1 MRTGA
6 IPRFAGRLAP
16 VRISQLYGRGD
27 PVVSFEFF
35 PPKTEAGYES
45 LYRTIA
51 ELKRLGP
58 GFVSVTWGA
67 GGSTRRRTAELV
79 VQIQRELGI
88 TAMAHMTCV
97 GSPRAQL
104 AETLDMLARE
114 GIENLLALR
123 GDPPRDQPDFR
134 PDPDGFA
141 HADELVR
148 FVRSRWDFCIGAAC
162 YPETHPEAESPEADL
177 AHLVGK
183 VRAGADFLITQLFF
197 DPQLYF
203 AFVARARA
211 AGIEVPIVPG
221 IMPVISAQ
229 NARRMAGLCGASIP
243 AELEARL
250 AEAGDDE
257 AATLEVGV
265 AWATEQCRVLL
276 EGGAPGLHF
285 YTLNRSPATR
295 RVHENLFGR

>member
-1 MRTGA
+1 PAAAAARAPGA
-6 IPRFAGRLAP
+6 FPRFAGRLAP

-114 GIENLLALR
+114 GI
-123 GDPPRDQPDFR
+123 
-134 PDPDGFA
+134 
-141 HADELVR
+141 
-148 FVRSRWDFCIGAAC
+148 
-162 YPETHPEAESPEADL
+162 
-177 AHLVGK
+177 
-183 VRAGADFLITQLFF
+183 
-197 DPQLYF
+197 
-203 AFVARARA
+203 
-211 AGIEVPIVPG
+211 
-221 IMPVISAQ
+221 
-229 NARRMAGLCGASIP
+229 
-243 AELEARL
+243 
-250 AEAGDDE
+250 
-257 AATLEVGV
+257 
-265 AWATEQCRVLL
+265 
-276 EGGAPGLHF
+276 
-285 YTLNRSPATR
+285 
-295 RVHENLFGR
+295 